1 MYKNSH
7 SIKTNTSISRSK
19 KVQYMEKVHLR

>member
-7 SIKTNTSISRSK
+7 SIQNDEVT
-19 KVQYMEKVHLR
+19 VQAL